1 MIFPRFRYGARA
13 IFVCLA
19 LLFLHVTS
27 SFARDFPPS
36 SRIGRFANFERPFVK
51 IGSKTFRLAPAA
63 RIIDTNNRLIQP
75 SNLPAGARVV
85 YKLEDTTG
93 FVHDIWL
100 LAPNE
105 AVSILQ

>member
-1 MIFPRFRYGARA
+1 M
-13 IFVCLA
+13 FVCLA

-27 SFARDFPPS
+27 SLARDFPPAS
-36 SRIGRFANFERPFVK
+36 KTGRFVNFERPFVK

-75 SNLPAGARVV
+75 IHLPVGARVV
-85 YKLEDTTG
+85 YKIEDTTG
-93 FVHDIWL
+93 FVHDVWL

-105 AVSILQ
+105 VVNILQ

>member
-1 MIFPRFRYGARA
+1 MV
-13 IFVCLA
+13 VCLA

-27 SFARDFPPS
+27 SLARDFPPAS
-36 SRIGRFANFERPFVK
+36 KTGRFANFERPFVR

-75 SNLPAGARVV
+75 NNVPVGARVV
-85 YKLEDTTG
+85 YKIEDTTG

-105 AVSILQ
+105 VVNILQ